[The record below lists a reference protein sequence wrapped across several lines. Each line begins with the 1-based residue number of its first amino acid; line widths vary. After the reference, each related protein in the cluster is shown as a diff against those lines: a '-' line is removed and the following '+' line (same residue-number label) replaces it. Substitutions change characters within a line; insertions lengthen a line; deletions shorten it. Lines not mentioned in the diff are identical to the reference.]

1 MEPLELP
8 RVTAILDA
16 ALGPY
21 QMPATMSEADRTWY
35 KDRGSAI
42 HAATAL
48 DDAGE
53 LDPATVDPRI
63 MAYVEAWRSARKAL
77 RMEIIEAELSVRHET
92 AGYRGTLDRVVRLPD
107 LAGRRLVVLDIKT
120 SEAKPRVK
128 LQTMAYA
135 LAYKRSERLRTLPRR
150 TCVVL
155 EADGRWT
162 IGLGTEAIFGDDARD
177 RAAWLACLGLAPWRK
192 GREDV

>member
-1 MEPLELP
+1 
-8 RVTAILDA
+8 
-16 ALGPY
+16 
-21 QMPATMSEADRTWY
+21 MPATQTKEDRQY
-35 KDRGSAI
+35 YLDRGTAI
-42 HAATAL
+42 HHATAL

-63 MAYVEAWRSARKAL
+63 MPYVEAWRSARKAL
-77 RMEIIEAELSVRHET
+77 RMEIIESELSLRHET

-107 LAGRRLVVLDIKT
+107 LAGRNLVVGDIKT

-135 LAYKRSERLRTLPRR
+135 LAYKRAERLRTLPRR
-150 TCVVL
+150 TCFVL

-162 IGLGTEAIFGDDARD
+162 VGLGTEAIFSNDARD
-177 RAAWLACLGLAPWRK
+177 RAAWLACLALAPWRR